1 MGPTRKSAGW
11 RDYQERVA
19 DLFRRMG
26 MEAVVEET
34 LEGARGKHEIDVVV
48 RTTLGGVP
56 TTWIVEC
63 KLWKTAVPK
72 AQVLTLVQIA
82 QDVGADRAFLLSEK
96 GFQAGAIAVVKKT
109 NISLTNINELHAV
122 AADYIAEVSIKDSL
136 TAVKALEHELHGIL
150 NIMGLRVPT
159 TPEVDETLTLLGASL
174 EITLAATNAL
184 IGHFPI
190 IMLPTHLELSAPEVY
205 TNDMAVVAA
214 ALSRSRNAMAVRSA
228 ALKVTLSEM
237 ARQAAYDAET
247 LIHRVQGLLACGDA
261 LLRATPDFEE
271 VSLMAALRAM
281 KSVGSRAEILREV
294 PVPDLVRA
302 VKTLMRELI
311 DGTYRWIA
319 DRARTPSAWEEIKG
333 RTQMAI
339 SGLAAAIER
348 SRYENSRLDL
358 AFRKRSQ

>member
-11 RDYQERVA
+11 RDY
-19 DLFRRMG
+19 
-26 MEAVVEET
+26 
-34 LEGARGKHEIDVVV
+34 H
-48 RTTLGGVP
+48 
-56 TTWIVEC
+56 VEC

-72 AQVLTLVQIA
+72 AQVLTLVQVA

-150 NIMGLRVPT
+150 NIMGLRVQT
-159 TPEVDETLTLLGASL
+159 TPEVDETLTLNGASL

-190 IMLPTHLELSAPEVY
+190 LLPTHLELSAPEVY

-311 DGTYRWIA
+311 DGTYRWMA

-339 SGLAAAIER
+339 SGLAAAVER